1 MQDPAGRS
9 GGEGD
14 WSARIRTSI
23 TRLMEMEEICMDLSK
38 AAEKRKA
45 QEAEQAFRAKV
56 DRLETESEIAH
67 NEHWERLR
75 NVYST
80 STAKKMRLTTTKIP
94 ASAKESSSWRPSHEA
109 LDTLAVA
116 AVTEQSNE
124 PGETATKGKKTKRSR
139 RQDLLPVGEESGTEQ
154 KLVQVYDPTLVQAVD
169 KLADKLTQLLSQL
182 QTASD
187 EATAEPI
194 LAAAANI
201 ALEVTK
207 MRRCEEVAMTR
218 LLADMGDSA
227 GTIQDLIDAEGDA
240 STLTEDV
247 DMTLPGASQDT
258 DDEDENKSIVA
269 RHGDVTT
276 DDDPQESTA
285 DEEDEEDEEDDADS
299 DEDKVDLS
307 DSASML
313 RMLQNLPEDE
323 ARRHEQFRRSHFE
336 RGAIKRAIHECS
348 ATDKRAPSVTNVM
361 AIVMAGM
368 TKVFVGEI
376 TAEARKIMEKNGE
389 TGPIRPRHIREAHRK
404 YYKRRPL
411 ARGRNMRR
419 LFR

>member
-1 MQDPAGRS
+1 MQNPADRS
-9 GGEGD
+9 SGERD
-14 WSARIRTSI
+14 WSARIRASI

-56 DRLETESEIAH
+56 DRLEAESEIAH

-75 NVYST
+75 NVCST
-80 STAKKMRLTTTKIP
+80 SIAKKMRLTTTKIPP

-139 RQDLLPVGEESGTEQ
+139 RQDSLPVGEESGTEQ
-154 KLVQVYDPTLVQAVD
+154 KVVQVYDPTLVQAVD

-218 LLADMGDSA
+218 LVEIEEHRQQIMQGLLEYEQRKEQRG
-227 GTIQDLIDAEGDA
+227 
-240 STLTEDV
+240 
-247 DMTLPGASQDT
+247 SQ
-258 DDEDENKSIVA
+258 
-269 RHGDVTT
+269 G
-276 DDDPQESTA
+276 
-285 DEEDEEDEEDDADS
+285 DADS
-299 DEDKVDLS
+299 APS
-307 DSASML
+307 SRDSSSS
-313 RMLQNLPEDE
+313 LQ
-323 ARRHEQFRRSHFE
+323 R
-336 RGAIKRAIHECS
+336 
-348 ATDKRAPSVTNVM
+348 DKR
-361 AIVMAGM
+361 
-368 TKVFVGEI
+368 
-376 TAEARKIMEKNGE
+376 
-389 TGPIRPRHIREAHRK
+389 
-404 YYKRRPL
+404 
-411 ARGRNMRR
+411 
-419 LFR
+419 